1 MKYQKMILWAMSL
14 PMMAY
19 RRVNLQVIN
28 KQCLSQK
35 WKWAIDRF
43 LVIGGL
49 LVVQWGHAQTQI
61 TLKPVKFEINSPSF
75 YIQEVI
81 DGRKNKQNIGY
92 TKNNL
97 DEKIAVELTPE
108 APKAI
113 QTFVNQSLVQTSQ
126 TKPVLLQ
133 ILYLQVKEAQ
143 TSTSEVTARA
153 EIKLAFYEKEQSKL
167 KRIYTTE
174 HYEDEV
180 FAISR
185 KAEIAGTHERRIRSL
200 LEHCLV
206 KFAEEKQAKRLVPE
220 YLDPKMLH
228 EPSGVDEL
236 VITKDFPLGHWHH
249 LVTFKRSMG
258 HHTQGWQLSYIGFS
272 DKEEVIVPFIFSLG
286 QSQVKEA
293 TTQGSE
299 YRMMDAYTLSFGSQ
313 VYIKLLPN
321 IYANVT
327 LNVPVGVEI
336 LRDRQGQNSQNF
348 LIGIGSRQG
357 IMYIPRSA
365 LGLVLGAS
373 VFQRLQT
380 SRIFNTDWGF
390 AFEVGIKF

>member
-236 VITKDFPLGHWHH
+236 VITKDKPLGH
-249 LVTFKRSMG
+249 
-258 HHTQGWQLSYIGFS
+258 
-272 DKEEVIVPFIFSLG
+272 
-286 QSQVKEA
+286 
-293 TTQGSE
+293 
-299 YRMMDAYTLSFGSQ
+299 
-313 VYIKLLPN
+313 
-321 IYANVT
+321 
-327 LNVPVGVEI
+327 
-336 LRDRQGQNSQNF
+336 
-348 LIGIGSRQG
+348 
-357 IMYIPRSA
+357 
-365 LGLVLGAS
+365 
-373 VFQRLQT
+373 
-380 SRIFNTDWGF
+380 
-390 AFEVGIKF
+390 